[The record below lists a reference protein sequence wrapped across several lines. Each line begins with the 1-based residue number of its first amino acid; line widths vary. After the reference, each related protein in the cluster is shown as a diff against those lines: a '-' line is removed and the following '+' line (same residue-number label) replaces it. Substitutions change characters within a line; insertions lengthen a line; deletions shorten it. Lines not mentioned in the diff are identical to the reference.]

1 MKQEMKTMYKFY
13 SYSRI
18 ALISLIV
25 IITIIATVYC
35 YQIESTANEEPVTE
49 QIKVTEVEETTKV
62 KETTEPEDVVVDT
75 RSEYE
80 RLTDELNNAL
90 ETKDFD
96 YEVNALFKDTF
107 ERVYDNFESWE
118 KGYRDFPTREEF
130 IMNCII
136 NPIYIIEEVE
146 FYEAGSEEAERL
158 LDDGMPLGW
167 TWPGE
172 NPTIGIIA
180 EKADTDEWY
189 TRENDIERFLHELTH
204 CKDGAL
210 LDDFNSEYD
219 DLYSSFSEGMATF
232 TQKFMYGAEEEHGGS
247 WGIADSEEEYNI
259 EYSKYNCIGYLIDLN
274 FCEKLVYLAGYKNVE
289 KVEFGEIRFADLVDI
304 IASRY
309 GREETDKFFDTVT
322 KMYVSYE
329 KSWRSDEVFNLAVE
343 AEMMFLDFMKQDIE
357 RLNNAQ
363 AAKAYKPIYDFYINK
378 NLPVVEYRNSYANIN
393 REFFEIEALDELLNE
408 KLAMNSPN

>member
-1 MKQEMKTMYKFY
+1 MYKFY

-25 IITIIATVYC
+25 IITIIATVHC
-35 YQIESTANEEPVTE
+35 YQIESTTKEEPVTE
-49 QIKVTEVEETTKV
+49 QIEVTEVVEI
-62 KETTEPEDVVVDT
+62 TEPEVEVLDT

-80 RLTDELNNAL
+80 RLTDELNKAL
-90 ETKDFD
+90 ETKDFG

-107 ERVYDNFESWE
+107 ESVYDNFDSWE
-118 KGYRDFPTREEF
+118 QGYRDFPSREEF

-136 NPIYIIEEVE
+136 DPIYIIEEVE
-146 FYEAGSEEAERL
+146 FYEADSDEAERL
-158 LDDGMPLGW
+158 LDDGMPFGW

-172 NPTIGIIA
+172 NPSMGIIA
-180 EKADTDEWY
+180 EKADSAESY
-189 TRENDIERFLHELTH
+189 EREDDIEIFLHELTH

-210 LDDFNSEYD
+210 LDDFYSEYE

-232 TQKFMYGAEEEHGGS
+232 TQKFTYSAEEEHGGS

-289 KVEFGEIRFADLVDI
+289 RVEFGEILFSDLVDI
-304 IASRY
+304 IAERY

-322 KMYVSYE
+322 KMYISYE
-329 KSWRSDEVFNLAVE
+329 ESWRSDEVFNLAVE
-343 AEMMFLDFMKQDIE
+343 AEMMFLDFMKQDID
-357 RLNNAQ
+357 RLNNAE

-378 NLPVVEYRNSYANIN
+378 NLPVVEYKNSYANIN
-393 REFFEIEALDELLNE
+393 REFFEIETLDELLNE
-408 KLAMNSPN
+408 KLALNSVN